1 MRDFVMKILDD
12 VLGFPE
18 CGVVPTLAPTE
29 SGTTCSFLLPAL
41 SLGLLVL
48 LYRACHCRLGSI
60 DTPREA
66 VQYL

>member
-1 MRDFVMKILDD
+1 MKVLDD
-12 VLGFPE
+12 VLGLLE

-29 SGTTCSFLLPAL
+29 SGTACSFLFPAL
-41 SLGLLVL
+41 SLGLGLLVL